1 LKNQQS
7 TPLTNEFEDGRSN
20 TRTERNV
27 RDPNN
32 PCLFCKDP
40 RGVSLEHE
48 LAYSA
53 RDSYAVSPGHTL
65 VIPRRHVA
73 SFFELTPEEINACM
87 ELITEERTRL
97 DEEFKPDGYN
107 IGVNVGPAAGQSIF
121 HVHIHLIPRYKGDV
135 ENPQGGVRHVIP
147 TKGHYKR

>member
-1 LKNQQS
+1 LSSEKKQ
-7 TPLTNEFEDGRSN
+7 EIK
-20 TRTERNV
+20 

-40 RGVSLEHE
+40 RGVSLERE

-53 RDSYAVSPGHTL
+53 RDSYAASPGHTL

-73 SFFELTPEEINACM
+73 SFFDLTPEEINACM
-87 ELITEERTRL
+87 ELITEERKQL

-107 IGVNVGPAAGQSIF
+107 IGVNVGPAAGQSIL

-147 TKGHYKR
+147 KKGHYTR

>member
-1 LKNQQS
+1 VSSDEK
-7 TPLTNEFEDGRSN
+7 TNKK
-20 TRTERNV
+20 

-40 RGVSLEHE
+40 RGVSLENE

-53 RDSYAVSPGHTL
+53 RDSFAVSPGHTL

-73 SFFELTPEEINACM
+73 NFFELTPEEVNACM
-87 ELITEERTRL
+87 TLINEERELI
-97 DEEFKPDGYN
+97 DKEFKPDGYN
-107 IGVNVGPAAGQSIF
+107 IGVNIGAAAGQSIY
-121 HVHIHLIPRYKGDV
+121 HVHIHVIPRYKGDV

-147 TKGHYKR
+147 KKAHYTR

>member
-1 LKNQQS
+1 LSAAEKQ
-7 TPLTNEFEDGRSN
+7 EKK
-20 TRTERNV
+20 

-32 PCLFCKDP
+32 PCLFCTDP
-40 RGVSLEHE
+40 RGVSLQNE

-73 SFFELTPEEINACM
+73 SFFDLTPEEINACM
-87 ELITEERTRL
+87 ALITEERRL
-97 DEEFKPDGYN
+97 LDKEFNPDGYN
-107 IGVNVGPAAGQSIF
+107 IGVNIGPAAGQSIF
-121 HVHIHLIPRYKGDV
+121 HVHIHVIPRYKGDV

-147 TKGHYKR
+147 KKGHYTR